1 MTLAQVP
8 SVELCPATALQDG
21 GPAHVFDVLEHGEP
35 LRAFALRHD
44 GAPVGYLNRCAHVP
58 AELDWQP
65 GQFLDDTGRW
75 IICAMHGAVYDPAN
89 GLCVGGPC
97 AGKSLTPLHLQERE
111 GRIYWYPHGPLAPQN
126 NNSRR

>member
-1 MTLAQVP
+1 MNP
-8 SVELCPATALQDG
+8 SASASVDLCAADELRDG
-21 GPAHVFDVLEHGEP
+21 GPAHVFELLEHGEP
-35 LRAFALRHD
+35 LQAFLLRHD

-97 AGKSLTPLHLQERE
+97 AGESLTPLRLQERE
-111 GRIYWYPHGPLAPQN
+111 GRVYWYPHGPLAPQN
-126 NNSRR
+126 NNPRR